1 MYEVTRLE
9 NGLTVA
15 TAQMPHMASVS
26 LGFWVAIGGRH
37 ESAPLS
43 GVSHFI
49 EHMLFK
55 GTRRRSAKEISAA
68 VEGIGGYLNAF
79 TSEENTCFFAK
90 ARHDRL
96 DELMDVLGDMFLNSV
111 FDPAEIAKER
121 DVIKEELDSYI
132 DQPHQYVQELLN
144 ATMWP
149 GQPLGRSITGTKR
162 TLDRIDR
169 PEMLE
174 HLRRAYVAPNTLIA
188 AAGRVEHRHVV
199 EAAAKFARRLPP
211 GVRAECAP
219 AVSAQTAPALCLRAK
234 RTEQTQIAL
243 GIRGCSRHD
252 ERRHALRALNAVLGE
267 NMSSRLFQLI
277 REDRGLAYSV
287 YSGTTFFDDVGD
299 LVISAGLDADNL
311 EKTLKIIVSE
321 LRRLA
326 RQPVP
331 AAELR
336 RARDYVIGQMDLSL
350 ENSENQMMWV
360 GESYLGYGRV
370 MDPETAKARIS
381 KVKASDVQSLARDLF
396 RPERYSLAIVSPVK
410 KTANLEKLLQ

>member
-1 MYEVTRLE
+1 
-9 NGLTVA
+9 
-15 TAQMPHMASVS
+15 
-26 LGFWVAIGGRH
+26 
-37 ESAPLS
+37 
-43 GVSHFI
+43 
-49 EHMLFK
+49 
-55 GTRRRSAKEISAA
+55 
-68 VEGIGGYLNAF
+68 
-79 TSEENTCFFAK
+79 
-90 ARHDRL
+90 
-96 DELMDVLGDMFLNSV
+96 MDVLGDMFLNSV